1 MRRAET
7 GRSCM
12 RVTLVDLSD
21 VFVDIALGGR
31 FTIASNV
38 EENFFERLPAITV
51 N

>member
-12 RVTLVDLSD
+12 RVTLVNLSD
-21 VFVDIALGGR
+21 VFDDITLGGR
-31 FTIASNV
+31 FAIASNI
-38 EENFFERLPAITV
+38 EEHFFERLPAIPG